1 MNRSLTRKSHRRC
14 EATDLIRKHHQ
25 HVIAGPQSDGL
36 TELVAVTFQPGGSS
50 KSFHHRRLLPIGSAT
65 MIVMTYEPRAATA
78 AELSMPFCGFTAS
91 AKPDG
96 SVLYGGENGQLFQYD
111 ASLAPCPEGSRGAI
125 NAFHEPRLVELV
137 LRLHHTC
144 RWRLHKSWLPDV
156 PRLPRILLSFAPNEL
171 PQFEDTPSLRNRAA
185 IQLGMRVG
193 QLGKNGP
200 TLLRRLLEDVWQQ
213 HLIQPDA
220 PENPTG
226 TLLVD
231 AELCTQARRPLA
243 VYEDFRELVGQHVWN
258 PILGTGLLRVDNPA
272 RQVLRRFN
280 IDTTQ
285 DFNQFFPEE
294 LIAKIQQAMRDAIG
308 VTQHRLTREEILDGL
323 MSPEEPITGYV
334 ACLPRMRARL
344 GPSISECTSND
355 DLLRA
360 ARNPD
365 RPLLAS
371 DACRIQVLRSRAV
384 AGMDRLHFTPEVLR
398 RRIVADLQYALPVRR
413 PGADLGE
420 PGEATRTDLNPVEVA
435 FN

>member
-50 KSFHHRRLLPIGSAT
+50 KSFHHRLLLPIGSAS
-65 MIVMTYEPRAATA
+65 MIVMAYEPRAATA

-91 AKPDG
+91 TNPDG
-96 SVLYGGENGQLFQYD
+96 SVMYGGEDGRLFQYD

-125 NAFHEPRLVELV
+125 NAFHEPRLVELA

-144 RWRLHKSWLPDV
+144 RWRLNKSWLPDV
-156 PRLPRILLSFAPNEL
+156 PRLPRILLSFAPNEP

-185 IQLGMRVG
+185 LQLGMRVR

-294 LIAKIQQAMRDAIG
+294 LIAKIEQAMRDAIG

-323 MSPEEPITGYV
+323 TSPEEPIIGYV
-334 ACLPRMRARL
+334 ACLSRMRARL

-355 DLLRA
+355 DLFEA

-371 DACRIQVLRSRAV
+371 GACRIQVLRSRTV
-384 AGMDRLHFTPEVLR
+384 ARMERLHFAPEVLR
-398 RRIVADLQYALPVRR
+398 RRIVADLRNASPVRKS
-413 PGADLGE
+413 GEELGE
-420 PGEATRTDLNPVEVA
+420 PGEATRADLNPVEVA
-435 FN
+435 FS